1 MRIFPPP
8 LTTLE
13 KGHGRIEK
21 RTIRT
26 TPVKEGQTNF
36 PYAAQFIKLDRV
48 FTDLN
53 GEKPKTDR
61 QFYVASLSAEEAD
74 RQALLGMIR
83 GQWSIENSLHWVRD
97 VTFDEDRSQIR
108 TGSEP
113 RLFASIRN
121 LAISILHLRG
131 FKDIAS
137 SLRKLGRNP
146 ELALSLIGA

>member
-26 TPVKEGQTNF
+26 TTVKEGQTNF

-48 FTDLN
+48 FTDLK
-53 GEKPKTDR
+53 GENPKTDW
-61 QFYVASLSAEEAD
+61 QLYIASLTAEKAD
-74 RQALLGMIR
+74 RKTLLELIR

-108 TGSEP
+108 AGSEP
-113 RLFASIRN
+113 RVFASIRN
-121 LAISILHLRG
+121 LVISLLRLRG
-131 FKDIAS
+131 FKKIAS

-146 ELALSLIGA
+146 ELVLSLVGV

>member
-36 PYAAQFIKLDRV
+36 PYAAQFIKLERL

-53 GEKPKTDR
+53 GEKPKTDK
-61 QFYVASLSAEEAD
+61 QLYVASMSAEKAD
-74 RQALLGMIR
+74 RKALLEMIR

-97 VTFDEDRSQIR
+97 VTFDEDRAQIR

-121 LAISILHLRG
+121 LAISLLHLCG

-146 ELALSLIGA
+146 ELALSLIGV